1 MNFYTVIIRKSKQY
15 WVSLCLE
22 NGLVGQGKTPEQA
35 IDKLKEAIESFLEIY
50 QQETN
55 IYSSPIRIDE
65 LHEFLAIE
73 DTDTSETYELRKVYA

>member
-1 MNFYTVIIRKSKQY
+1 MKFYTVIIRKSTQY

-35 IDKLKEAIESFLEIY
+35 IDKLKEVIKSFLEIY

-55 IYSSPIRIDE
+55 IYSNPIRIDE
-65 LHEFLAIE
+65 LHEFLGIE
-73 DTDTSETYELRKVYA
+73 DTEISETYELRKVYA

>member
-1 MNFYTVIIRKSKQY
+1 MIFNTIVIRKSEQY

-35 IDKLKEAIESFLEIY
+35 IDKLKEAIEFFLEIY

-73 DTDTSETYELRKVYA
+73 DTETSKTYELRKVYA